1 MRIDV
6 RRENHHSLG
15 AYATIP
21 IAFEVRE
28 VVDVSVLQPG
38 TSHIATRPLSA
49 PYVKDYDAI
58 PLNDPVSWTAR
69 HTADRWIIL
78 VAYVQKQSVGGAVL
92 VTDPQDVTRLGGR
105 APSALLWDVRVHPDW
120 RRRGIGRVL
129 LDAADDAARA
139 AGCAGIHVETQDI
152 NVAACR
158 LYAASGY
165 TLQDIIPN
173 AYADANG
180 ETKLMW
186 GKSFV

>member
-6 RRENHHSLG
+6 RRENHHSLA
-15 AYATIP
+15 AYVTIP
-21 IAFEVRE
+21 IAFDVRE
-28 VVDVSVLQPG
+28 VVDVSALRAGASQ
-38 TSHIATRPLSA
+38 IATRPLSA

-69 HTADRWIIL
+69 YAVHRWIVL
-78 VAYVQKQSVGGAVL
+78 VAYIQKQPVGGAVL
-92 VTDPQDVTRLGGR
+92 VTDPQDVTRLGGQPP
-105 APSALLWDVRVHPDW
+105 AALLWDVRIHPDW
-120 RRRGIGRVL
+120 RHRGIGRVL

-139 AGCAGIHVETQDI
+139 AGCPSIHVETQDI

-165 TLQDIIPN
+165 TLQGITPN

-180 ETKLMW
+180 ETELTW
-186 GKSFV
+186 GKSFG